1 MYRLTW
7 FDTDLDVN
15 AEVNNGRG
23 PVNYKVS
30 KGKRD
35 ASLIEFKLAK
45 NTGLEKN
52 LMHQVAIYGKASDTT
67 ESIKVILYFSE
78 AEHSRVAKILKR
90 LKLDDKKSIVLID
103 ASLET
108 KASGSKAT
116 VS

>member
-7 FDTDLDVN
+7 FSTDLDVN

-23 PVNYKVS
+23 PVDFKVS
-30 KGKRD
+30 KGRRD

-52 LMHQVAIYGKASDTT
+52 LQHQVEIYGKASDTK

-78 AEHSRVAKILKR
+78 VERTKVVRILGK
-90 LKLDDKKSIVLID
+90 LKLESRTDIVLID
-103 ASLET
+103 ASLDT
-108 KASGSKAT
+108 KVSASKANT
-116 VS
+116 S